1 MNSRS
6 IRVGNIVLVKMVR
19 DMAAQDACRGQHFL
33 VHVALCVPNMS
44 ISISMWVRPVP
55 ESFLR
60 LSQNR
65 KNSPTCAGVNR
76 IAFPVYPERASAA
89 CSSVFWQSSCGAS
102 GGQRQAGCG
111 AGRGRPV
118 DFYCMLVCGRR
129 LFSLPELKFLW

>member
-1 MNSRS
+1 
-6 IRVGNIVLVKMVR
+6 MVR

-60 LSQNR
+60 LSQKSKEQPDLCRSQQDCFSGISRTGECRLQFRVFGN
-65 KNSPTCAGVNR
+65 P
-76 IAFPVYPERASAA
+76 AA
-89 CSSVFWQSSCGAS
+89 GAS